1 MQATPMRRMPQQSRG
16 QQRIDLVLDT
26 AAELFAEVGYESATT
41 NAIADRAGISIGSLY
56 RYFPDKDAILRA
68 LANRYYEQVHAFYSE
83 VFAGDLASMSLPALI
98 DRLLDPLLA
107 LYTAYPIYCH
117 LLLGADVSADIA
129 AASSAM
135 EHEIIERTADIFRR
149 VAPGLGAQRAR
160 LVATVCKAQVK
171 ALISLVTSSCD
182 KKFQKQV
189 TAEVKQMLLAYL
201 DPILGE
207 GKREK
212 AHSR

>member
-1 MQATPMRRMPQQSRG
+1 MRRTPQQSRS

-26 AAELFAEVGYESATT
+26 AAELFAEIGYEAATT

-56 RYFPDKDAILRA
+56 RYFPGKDAILRA
-68 LANRYYEQVHAFYSE
+68 LANRYYEQVHALYGEAFT
-83 VFAGDLASMSLPALI
+83 GDLASMSLPALI
-98 DRLLDPLLA
+98 DQLLDPFLSM
-107 LYTAYPIYCH
+107 YTTYPIYCY
-117 LLLGADVSADIA
+117 LLLGADVSTDIA

-135 EHEIIERTADIFRR
+135 EQEITERTADMFRR
-149 VAPGLGAQRAR
+149 VAPGLGAQRAK

-171 ALISLVTSSCD
+171 ALISLVTSSRD

-189 TAEVKQMLLAYL
+189 TAEVKQMLLVYL

-207 GKREK
+207 GKK
-212 AHSR
+212 A

>member
-1 MQATPMRRMPQQSRG
+1 MQDAPMRRMPQQSRG
-16 QQRIDLVLDT
+16 QQRIDLILDT
-26 AAELFAEVGYESATT
+26 AAELFAEIGYEATTT

-56 RYFPDKDAILRA
+56 RYFPDKDAILCA
-68 LANRYYEQVHAFYSE
+68 LANRYYEQVHALYGE

-98 DRLLDPLLA
+98 DQLLDPFLS
-107 LYTAYPIYCH
+107 LYTTYPVYCH
-117 LLLGADVSADIA
+117 LLLGADVSTDIA

-135 EHEIIERTADIFRR
+135 EQEIIERTADIIRR

-171 ALISLVTSSCD
+171 ALISLITSSHD

-189 TAEVKQMLLAYL
+189 TAEVKRMLLAYL
-201 DPILGE
+201 EPVLHE
-207 GKREK
+207 
-212 AHSR
+212 A

>member
-1 MQATPMRRMPQQSRG
+1 MKDVPMRRVPQQSRS
-16 QQRIDLVLDT
+16 QRRIDLVLDT

-68 LANRYYEQVHAFYSE
+68 LANRYYEQVHALYGE
-83 VFAGDLASMSLPALI
+83 VFTGDLASMSLPALI
-98 DRLLDPLLA
+98 DQLLDPFLSM
-107 LYTAYPIYCH
+107 YTTYPIYCH
-117 LLLGADVSADIA
+117 LLLGADVSTDIA
-129 AASSAM
+129 TASSAM
-135 EHEIIERTADIFRR
+135 EQEIIERTADIFRR
-149 VAPGLGAQRAR
+149 VAPGLGAQRAK

-189 TAEVKQMLLAYL
+189 TAEVKRMLLAYL

-207 GKREK
+207 GKK
-212 AHSR
+212 G